1 MVKRIKLLGLSGS
14 LRRGSSNLAALNEI
28 AKLTPKN
35 VDFKISIH
43 TDQLP
48 HFNPDLDKE
57 EVLPNVKIWRRELAL
72 AYGFY
77 ISCPEYAH
85 GIPGVFK
92 NALDWVVSS
101 GEFIGKPIALLNA
114 SPIVKASLTN
124 TLSVM
129 SARIIEEAAVH
140 IEFLRNKVDKEGNLH
155 VEKEISHALETS
167 LQVMIREVQ
176 ENSTP

>member
-1 MVKRIKLLGLSGS
+1 MVNRIRILGLSGS
-14 LRRGSSNLAALNEI
+14 LRKGSSNLAALQEL
-28 AKLTPKN
+28 AKLAPKN

-43 TDQLP
+43 IDQLP
-48 HFNPDLDKE
+48 HFNPDLDKD

-72 AYGFY
+72 ADGFY

-101 GEFIGKPIALLNA
+101 GEFVGKPVAFLNA
-114 SPIVKASLTN
+114 SPIIKASLSE

-140 IEFLRNKVDKEGNLH
+140 IAFLRNKVDKEGNLH
-155 VEKEISHALETS
+155 VEEEISHALETS
-167 LQVMIREVQ
+167 LQVMIREIQ
-176 ENSTP
+176 GNSTP

>member
-1 MVKRIKLLGLSGS
+1 MVNKIKILGLSGS
-14 LRRGSSNLAALNEI
+14 LRKGSSNLAALQEL
-28 AKLTPKN
+28 AKLAPKN

-43 TDQLP
+43 IDQLP
-48 HFNPDLDKE
+48 HFNPDLDKD

-72 AYGFY
+72 ADGFY

-101 GEFIGKPIALLNA
+101 GEFIGKPVAFLNA
-114 SPIVKASLTN
+114 SPIIKASLSE

-140 IEFLRNKVDKEGNLH
+140 IQFLRNKVDKEGNLH
-155 VEKEISHALETS
+155 VEAEISHALETS
-167 LQVMIREVQ
+167 LQVMIREIQ
-176 ENSTP
+176 KTSTP